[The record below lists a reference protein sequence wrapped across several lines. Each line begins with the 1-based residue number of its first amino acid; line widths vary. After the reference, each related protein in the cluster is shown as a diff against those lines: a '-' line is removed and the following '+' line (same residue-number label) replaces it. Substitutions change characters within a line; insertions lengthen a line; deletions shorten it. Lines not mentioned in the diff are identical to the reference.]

1 MSKNKTKKRRHPFLV
16 FYALF
21 VAATV
26 LLAAWFYLPID
37 SFIARHDAE
46 RKGYTVAS
54 QPEELDYKYY
64 YNHLKSESEQEAYT
78 LICSQLPDF
87 PEIGRAHV

>member
-26 LLAAWFYLPID
+26 LLAAWMRVIYFALYLLATP
-37 SFIARHDAE
+37 
-46 RKGYTVAS
+46 K
-54 QPEELDYKYY
+54 
-64 YNHLKSESEQEAYT
+64 
-78 LICSQLPDF
+78 ICLPDEVWQQLWRLF
-87 PEIGRAHV
+87 